1 VSDVVNKDQDLF
13 WSQKRVAVTG
23 ATGFI
28 GAALVESL
36 VSKAAHVASVTR
48 TPPGNSAARWINVSQ
63 DSEFPLNDFEGFSP
77 QVVIHLAT
85 KFQASHQQSDI
96 KDLIHSN
103 IEFGTYLLNATQQL
117 DATFVNI
124 SSSWQ
129 HYQGA
134 TYSPVSLY
142 AATKQAFLDI
152 ARYYAEVGV
161 DVRDL
166 SIYDTFGPTDKRDK
180 IVRLL
185 LKAARSGAPI
195 EMGDGKQLINLL
207 YIRDAV
213 NAILLTA
220 QLPRSNDPLF
230 HEYAVRANES
240 ISIRDLVDAV
250 QRVTGKNVDAQWGL
264 RDPRPREMLTEW
276 VFGDP
281 LPGWSQEFT
290 LDQGLEQCWQDLAI
304 DA

>member
-1 VSDVVNKDQDLF
+1 MSDSVNRDQDLF

-28 GAALVESL
+28 GAAVVESL
-36 VSKAAHVASVTR
+36 VSKKAHVASVTR
-48 TPPGNSAARWINVSQ
+48 TPSRNLETQWIKVSQ
-63 DSEFPLNDFEGFSP
+63 DSDFPLTDFEGFDP

-85 KFQASHQQSDI
+85 KFQASHQQSEI
-96 KDLIHSN
+96 RDLILSN
-103 IEFGTYLLNATQQL
+103 VEFGTHLLNATQQL
-117 DATFVNI
+117 DATFVNV

-129 HYQGA
+129 HYQSA

-166 SIYDTFGPTDKRDK
+166 SIYDTFGPTDNRDK
-180 IVRLL
+180 IVRIL
-185 LKAARSGAPI
+185 LKAACSGAPI
-195 EMGDGKQLINLL
+195 KMGDGKQLINLL
-207 YIRDAV
+207 YIPDVV

-220 QLPRSNDPLF
+220 QLPRSNDPLI
-230 HEYAVRANES
+230 HEYAIRANES
-240 ISIRDLVDAV
+240 VSIRDLVDTV
-250 QRVTGKNVDAQWGL
+250 QRVTGKNIDAQWGL
-264 RDPRPREMLTEW
+264 REPRPREMLTDW
-276 VFGDP
+276 IFGTP

-290 LDQGLEQCWQDLAI
+290 LDQGLELCWRDLVN

>member
-1 VSDVVNKDQDLF
+1 MSDSTNRDQNNF
-13 WSQKRVAVTG
+13 WSEKRVAVTG

-48 TPPGNSAARWINVSQ
+48 TPPGNSTVQWIKVSR
-63 DSEFPLNDFEGFSP
+63 DSEFPIEEFEGFGP

-85 KFQASHQQSDI
+85 KFQASHQQADI

-103 IEFGTYLLNATQQL
+103 VEFGTYLLNATQQL
-117 DATFVNI
+117 NTTFVNV

-166 SIYDTFGPTDKRDK
+166 SIYDTFG
-180 IVRLL
+180 
-185 LKAARSGAPI
+185 
-195 EMGDGKQLINLL
+195 Q
-207 YIRDAV
+207 
-213 NAILLTA
+213 
-220 QLPRSNDPLF
+220 
-230 HEYAVRANES
+230 
-240 ISIRDLVDAV
+240 
-250 QRVTGKNVDAQWGL
+250 
-264 RDPRPREMLTEW
+264 
-276 VFGDP
+276 
-281 LPGWSQEFT
+281 
-290 LDQGLEQCWQDLAI
+290 
-304 DA
+304 